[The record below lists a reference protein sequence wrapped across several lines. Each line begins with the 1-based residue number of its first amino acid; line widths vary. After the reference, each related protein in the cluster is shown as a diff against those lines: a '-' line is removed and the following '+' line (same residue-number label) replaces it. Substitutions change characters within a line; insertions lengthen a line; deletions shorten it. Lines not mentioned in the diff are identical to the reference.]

1 MQPIQGRSP
10 AGKDDDPYLGVT
22 SAVALGPADT
32 VPTVPWAKTAMGAVD
47 AFAAAVS
54 VAEQMPHTAPP
65 ATQRPRSRYKQ
76 RTT

>member
-22 SAVALGPADT
+22 SAVAFGRADT
-32 VPTVPWAKTAMGAVD
+32 VPTVPWAKAAMGAVD